1 MPLAQESVQR
11 RKFPLEVFARI
22 VFQRFGDE
30 FAVGAIVLHTLL
42 DDRHGDIVDVVF
54 SGLVVGFVIVLLNTR
69 QIAVS
74 FEVPGGVLWT
84 LLALVAVAGIVTVV
98 TVVRRKKSVR

>member
-1 MPLAQESVQR
+1 L
-11 RKFPLEVFARI
+11 
-22 VFQRFGDE
+22 
-30 FAVGAIVLHTLL
+30 
-42 DDRHGDIVDVVF
+42 
-54 SGLVVGFVIVLLNTR
+54 GLVVGFVIVLLNTR

-98 TVVRRKKSVR
+98 NVVRLKKSVR